1 MKQLLFLL
9 LFPCLALA
17 QYPNNGNQKITLGE
31 QTTADG
37 LVFRGVANDTN
48 IITPFSDTSAYI
60 ILDTID
66 SKFYHYNRTTTYWA
80 LAGGGG
86 GSTLDTATMLLPYYR
101 AGRNGIIQAADVP
114 TLNQNTT
121 GSAATLTT
129 ARNIRTNLAS
139 AYGAN
144 FDGSADITPGVM
156 GVLGAGNGGT
166 GASNFGSPNRI
177 PFVSSSGS
185 LTTDTF
191 FAYNGTT
198 QRLGVGVPNPTEK
211 LHVSGNG
218 LFTGSMSLGTPLT
231 VANGG
236 TGQTTLALAGI
247 NTGSGTLNYLPKYT
261 STGTTLGNS
270 LIYDNGSSVGI
281 GTTSPTGGFQLQV
294 TGPNA
299 RFAMLNNSGIT
310 NNYSQMAFGNGTANG
325 QYTEFYRQNDN
336 KIFHIF
342 NGSGGDIG
350 LSTRFSSGYIYDI
363 YLNTSGN
370 VGIGTA
376 SPTEK
381 LHVVGNARITAV
393 GAGAYSN
400 DLNITSTG
408 VLTTASSDEKYKY
421 NILPIN
427 YGLNTILQL
436 NPVNFQW
443 IKGEENDLGFIAQ
456 DVAEIIPEAVDTN
469 WNSDLL
475 MRYESIIPILTKA
488 IQEQNTL
495 IKALEQ
501 RIINLENK

>member
-1 MKQLLFLL
+1 
-9 LFPCLALA
+9 LA

-48 IITPFSDTSAYI
+48 VITPFSDTSAYI
-60 ILDTID
+60 ILDTAN

-101 AGRNGIIQAADVP
+101 AGRNGIIQVADVP

-144 FDGSADITPGVM
+144 FDGSANITPGVM

-191 FAYNGTT
+191 FAYNGST
-198 QRLGVGVPNPTEK
+198 QRLGVGIPSPTEK
-211 LHVSGNG
+211 LHVDGNG

-231 VANGG
+231 GGNGG
-236 TGQTTLALAGI
+236 TGLTTFGSANRIPYASSTTALTTSDNLTFDGTVLILRKNSSGATFATLPNI
-247 NTGSGTLNYLPKYT
+247 SVENTNTGTNSYSSIGVKSLNNGVIGDLLADGFGNLISGGGILFRTFTNHPFLIQTNATNRLIIT
-261 STGTTLGNS
+261 ANGNF
-270 LIYDNGSSVGI
+270 GI
-281 GTTSPTGGFQLQV
+281 GTTTPQ
-294 TGPNA
+294 
-299 RFAMLNNSGIT
+299 
-310 NNYSQMAFGNGTANG
+310 
-325 QYTEFYRQNDN
+325 
-336 KIFHIF
+336 
-342 NGSGGDIG
+342 
-350 LSTRFSSGYIYDI
+350 SGYR
-363 YLNTSGN
+363 
-370 VGIGTA
+370 
-376 SPTEK
+376 
-381 LHVVGNARITAV
+381 LHVVDSVYVGGNVSAS
-393 GAGAYSN
+393 AY
-400 DLNITSTG
+400 
-408 VLTTASSDEKYKY
+408 TTRSDY
-421 NILPIN
+421 NLKDDIFDIK
-427 YGLNTILQL
+427 YGLNDVLKLQ
-436 NPVNFQW
+436 PVEYTYKSNGSKQ
-443 IKGEENDLGFIAQ
+443 LGFIAQ
-456 DVAEIIPEAVDTN
+456 DIGTILPEVV
-469 WNSDLL
+469 SFE
-475 MRYESIIPILTKA
+475 ESMSVNYQAIIPILTKA
-488 IQEQNTL
+488 IQEQQAL